1 MCRGVVII
9 DWFRELSLACLW
21 TAVLS
26 KAHPAPRTAPLKTV
40 AELYG
45 YTGLIEFDQDVLAE
59 TSCDNLSAWTRN

>member
-1 MCRGVVII
+1 MCKGVVII

-26 KAHPAPRTAPLKTV
+26 KAHPALKTFLLETV

-45 YTGLIEFDQDVLAE
+45 YTGLIMF
-59 TSCDNLSAWTRN
+59 